1 MSDEKRMMGDYEIT
15 HSVFIGDHEIVIGEN
30 LENKDGYYYM
40 IADARRMDLYISYEN
55 CLVSDDFTELA
66 EQFAIRLSEQV
77 NQLKEDHKKL
87 PTMDYHKAR

>member
-15 HSVFIGDHEIVIGEN
+15 HSVFIGDHEIVMGEN

-55 CLVSDDFTELA
+55 CLVSDDFTELF
-66 EQFAIRLSEQV
+66 QQMDLRYQ
-77 NQLKEDHKKL
+77 KKHMSCGIMRKYISMK
-87 PTMDYHKAR
+87 TMML